1 MKICYI
7 TKRKFYLEKDLLIS
21 SGRLWYEQTG
31 ILGFKFEEIEKLV
44 LLGFKTNEKFDG
56 YIYNRGPENE
66 IFVVGPEFREER
78 RYILDRLINI
88 FKTLTEIWK
97 NIKILKDIDLVFAP
111 FFEYVVFEF
120 LLLKLICKK
129 AKFVVYIIGDYPELN
144 YRKKKNKLLKIF
156 LLTSQKLSQFLADEC
171 WILSDYLMSKYKT
184 KNSVLIRS
192 SSIKK
197 EDISLP
203 KTINLGKITLIF
215 VGRFAEEKNPHI
227 PILIVKKLKEKGY
240 NVNLNLVGDGKLKA
254 RMEELIQKLGLNENV
269 KMFGWIKDRR
279 KLFEILRESD
289 ILVFTS
295 KPGEGLGLTV
305 LEAMSQGLPVIA
317 TRCGG
322 PEEVIEDGINGY
334 LVDYSTDEDIVNQF
348 VDRIE
353 FLIKNPRIYDQ
364 MSKNNIEKARE
375 WTMEKFSKIQKER
388 VIKLIHE
395 RHERQN

>member
-44 LLGFKTNEKFDG
+44 LLGFKTDEKFDG
-56 YIYNRGPENE
+56 YIYNRGSENE

-88 FKTLTEIWK
+88 FLTLTEIWK
-97 NIKILKDIDLVFAP
+97 NRKILKDVDLVFAP
-111 FFEYVVFEF
+111 FFEYVIFEF
-120 LLLKLICKK
+120 LLLKLICKE

-156 LLTSQKLSQFLADEC
+156 LSVSQKLSQFLADEC

-184 KNSVLIRS
+184 KNSVVIRS

-203 KTINLGKITLIF
+203 KTISLEKITLIF

-227 PILIVKKLKEKGY
+227 PILIAKTLKEKGY
-240 NVNLNLVGDGKLKA
+240 NVNLSLVGDGKLKA
-254 RMEELIQKLGLNENV
+254 NMEEVIQKLGLNENV

-295 KPGEGLGLTV
+295 KPGEGLGLTI

-317 TRCGG
+317 TKCGG

-353 FLIKNPRIYDQ
+353 FLINNPKIYDQ

-395 RHERQN
+395 RHER

>member
-1 MKICYI
+1 MNICYI
-7 TKRKFYLEKDLLIS
+7 TKNKFYLEKNFLIS
-21 SGRLWYEQTG
+21 NGLLWYEKTG

-44 LLGFKTNEKFDG
+44 LIGLKTNERFDG
-56 YIYNRGPENE
+56 YIYNRGSENG
-66 IFVVGPEFREER
+66 IFFVGLKFREEK

-88 FKTLTEIWK
+88 FLTLKEIWE
-97 NIKILKDIDLVFAP
+97 NREILKDIDLVFAP

-129 AKFVVYIIGDYPELN
+129 AKFVVYIIGDYPEWN

-156 LLTSQKLSQFLADEC
+156 LLASQKLSQFLADEC
-171 WILSDYLMSKYKT
+171 WILSEYLMSKYKT

-203 KTINLGKITLIF
+203 KTINLEKIALIF
-215 VGRFAEEKNPHI
+215 VGRFAKEKNPHI
-227 PILIVKKLKEKGY
+227 PILVAKALEEKGY
-240 NVNLNLVGDGKLKA
+240 NVNLSLVGDGELKA
-254 RMEELIQKLGLNENV
+254 NMEELIQKLGLNENV

-279 KLFEILRESD
+279 KLFEILKESD

-295 KPGEGLGLTV
+295 KPGEGLGLTI

-317 TRCGG
+317 TKCGG

-334 LVDYSTDEDIVNQF
+334 LVDYSADEDIVNQF
-348 VDRIE
+348 VDKIE
-353 FLIKNPRIYDQ
+353 FLIKNPEIYEQ
-364 MSKNNIEKARE
+364 ISKNNIEKAKE
-375 WTMEKFSKIQKER
+375 WTMEEFSKIQRER
-388 VIKLIHE
+388 IVKLIYG
-395 RHERQN
+395 N

>member
-7 TKRKFYLEKDLLIS
+7 TKNKFYLEKNFLIS
-21 SGRLWYEQTG
+21 SGLLWYEDKG

-44 LLGFKTNEKFDG
+44 LIGFKTNEKFDG
-56 YIYNRGPENE
+56 YIYNRGSENGV
-66 IFVVGPEFREER
+66 FVVGPKFREEK

-88 FKTLTEIWK
+88 FLTLKEIWK
-97 NIKILKDIDLVFAP
+97 NRGILKDVDLVFAP
-111 FFEYVVFEF
+111 FFEYVAFEF

-129 AKFVVYIIGDYPELN
+129 AKFVVYIIGDYPEWN

-156 LLTSQKLSQFLADEC
+156 LLTSQKLSQLLADEC
-171 WILSDYLMSKYKT
+171 WILSEYLMSKYKT
-184 KNSVLIRS
+184 KNSVVIRS

-203 KTINLGKITLIF
+203 KSINLEKLTLIF
-215 VGRFAEEKNPHI
+215 VGRLAEEKNPYI

-279 KLFEILRESD
+279 KLFEILRESN

-317 TRCGG
+317 TKCGG

-353 FLIKNPRIYDQ
+353 FLIKNPRICEQ
-364 MSKNNIEKARE
+364 ISKNNIEKAKE
-375 WTMEKFSKIQKER
+375 WTMEEFSKIQRER
-388 VIKLIHE
+388 MIKLVYGD
-395 RHERQN
+395 

>member
-7 TKRKFYLEKDLLIS
+7 TKNKFYLEKDLLIS
-21 SGRLWYEQTG
+21 NGLLWYEETG

-44 LLGFKTNEKFDG
+44 LIGFETNEKFDG
-56 YIYNRGPENE
+56 YIYNKGSENG
-66 IFVVGPEFREER
+66 IYVVGPQFREEK
-78 RYILDRLINI
+78 RYILDRLVNI
-88 FKTLTEIWK
+88 FLTLKEIWK
-97 NIKILKDIDLVFAP
+97 NREVLKDVDLVFAP

-129 AKFVVYIIGDYPELN
+129 AKFVVYIIGDYPEWN

-156 LLTSQKLSQFLADEC
+156 LLTSQKLSQLLADEC
-171 WILSDYLMSKYKT
+171 WILSEYLMSKYKT
-184 KNSVLIRS
+184 KNSVVIRS

-203 KTINLGKITLIF
+203 KSINLEKLTLIF
-215 VGRFAEEKNPHI
+215 VGRLAEEKNPYI
-227 PILIVKKLKEKGY
+227 PILIVKKLKEKSY
-240 NVNLNLVGDGKLKA
+240 NISLNLVGDGKLKA

-295 KPGEGLGLTV
+295 KPGEGLGLTI
-305 LEAMSQGLPVIA
+305 LEAVSQGLPVIA
-317 TRCGG
+317 TKCGG

-334 LVDYSTDEDIVNQF
+334 LVNYSTGEDIVNQF

-353 FLIKNPRIYDQ
+353 FLIKNPRIYEQ

-388 VIKLIHE
+388 VIKLVCGK
-395 RHERQN
+395 

>member
-7 TKRKFYLEKDLLIS
+7 TKNKFYLEKDLLIS
-21 SGRLWYEQTG
+21 NGLLWYEEAG

-44 LLGFKTNEKFDG
+44 LIGFKTDEKFDG
-56 YIYNRGPENE
+56 YIYNKGSENG
-66 IFVVGPEFREER
+66 IFVVGPQFREEK
-78 RYILDRLINI
+78 RYILDNLVNI
-88 FKTLTEIWK
+88 FLTLKEIWK
-97 NIKILKDIDLVFAP
+97 NREVLKDVDLVFAP

-129 AKFVVYIIGDYPELN
+129 AKFVVYIIGDYPESN

-156 LLTSQKLSQFLADEC
+156 LSFSQKLSQFLADEC
-171 WILSDYLMSKYKT
+171 WILSDYLMSKYRT
-184 KNSVLIRS
+184 KNSVLVRS

-203 KTINLGKITLIF
+203 KTINLENLPLFLLVDSLKK
-215 VGRFAEEKNPHI
+215 KNPYI

-240 NVNLNLVGDGKLKA
+240 NVNLNLVGDGVLKA
-254 RMEELIQKLGLNENV
+254 KMEKLIQKLGLNENV
-269 KMFGWIKDRR
+269 KMYGWIKDRR
-279 KLFEILRESD
+279 KIFEILRESD

-322 PEEVIEDGINGY
+322 PEEVIKDGINGY
-334 LVDYSTDEDIVNQF
+334 LVDYSADEDIVNKF
-348 VDRIE
+348 IDKIE
-353 FLIKNPRIYDQ
+353 FLIKSPRIYEGI
-364 MSKNNIEKARE
+364 SKNNIEEARK
-375 WTMEKFSKIQKER
+375 WTMEEFSKIQRER
-388 VIKLIHE
+388 ILRLIK
-395 RHERQN
+395 R

>member
-1 MKICYI
+1 MNICYI
-7 TKRKFYLEKDLLIS
+7 TKNKFYLEKNFLIS
-21 SGRLWYEQTG
+21 NGLLWYEKTG

-44 LLGFKTNEKFDG
+44 LIGLKTNERFDG
-56 YIYNRGPENE
+56 YIYNRGSENG
-66 IFVVGPEFREER
+66 IFFVGLKFREEK

-88 FKTLTEIWK
+88 LLTLKEIWE
-97 NIKILKDIDLVFAP
+97 NREILKDIDLVFAP

-129 AKFVVYIIGDYPELN
+129 AKFVVYIIGDYPEWN

-156 LLTSQKLSQFLADEC
+156 LLASQKLSQFLADEC
-171 WILSDYLMSKYKT
+171 WILSEYLMSKYKT

-203 KTINLGKITLIF
+203 KTINLEKIALIF
-215 VGRFAEEKNPHI
+215 VGRFAKEKNPHI
-227 PILIVKKLKEKGY
+227 PILVAKALEEKGY
-240 NVNLNLVGDGKLKA
+240 NVNLSLVGDGELKA
-254 RMEELIQKLGLNENV
+254 NMEELIQKLGLNENV

-279 KLFEILRESD
+279 KLFEILKESD

-295 KPGEGLGLTV
+295 KPGEGLGLTI

-317 TRCGG
+317 TKCGG

-334 LVDYSTDEDIVNQF
+334 LVDYSADEDIVNQF
-348 VDRIE
+348 VDKIE
-353 FLIKNPRIYDQ
+353 FLIKNPEIYEQ
-364 MSKNNIEKARE
+364 ISKNNIEKAKE
-375 WTMEKFSKIQKER
+375 WTMEEFSKIQRER
-388 VIKLIHE
+388 IVKLIYG
-395 RHERQN
+395 N

>member
-7 TKRKFYLEKDLLIS
+7 TKNKFYLEKDFLIS
-21 SGRLWYEQTG
+21 NGLLWYEETG

-44 LLGFKTNEKFDG
+44 LIGFKTNEKFDG
-56 YIYNRGPENE
+56 YIYNRGSENK
-66 IFVVGPEFREER
+66 IFVVGPEPREER

-88 FKTLTEIWK
+88 FSALKEVWK
-97 NIKILKDIDLVFAP
+97 NRDVLKNVDLVFAP

-129 AKFVVYIIGDYPELN
+129 AKFVVYIIGDYPEWN

-156 LLTSQKLSQFLADEC
+156 LLTSQKLSQLLADEC

-197 EDISLP
+197 EDISSP
-203 KTINLGKITLIF
+203 KTINLEKITLIF
-215 VGRFAEEKNPHI
+215 VGRLAEEKNPYI

-240 NVNLNLVGDGKLKA
+240 NVNLNLVGDGMLKA
-254 RMEELIQKLGLNENV
+254 KMEELIQKLGLDENV
-269 KMFGWIKDRR
+269 KMFGWIKDRG

-295 KPGEGLGLTV
+295 KPGEGLGLTI

-317 TRCGG
+317 TKCGG

-334 LVDYSTDEDIVNQF
+334 LVNYSTDEDIINQF
-348 VDRIE
+348 VEKIE
-353 FLIKNPRIYDQ
+353 FLIKHPEIYEKI
-364 MSKNNIEKARE
+364 SKNNLEKAKE
-375 WTMEKFSKIQKER
+375 WTMEEFSKIQRER
-388 VIKLIHE
+388 VIKLVYGK
-395 RHERQN
+395 

>member
-7 TKRKFYLEKDLLIS
+7 TKRKFYLEKALLIS

-56 YIYNRGPENE
+56 YIYNKGSENE

-88 FKTLTEIWK
+88 FLTLTEIWK
-97 NIKILKDIDLVFAP
+97 NRKILKDVDLVFAP

-156 LLTSQKLSQFLADEC
+156 LSVSQKLSQFLADEC

-184 KNSVLIRS
+184 KNSILIRS

-203 KTINLGKITLIF
+203 KTINLEKITLIF
-215 VGRFAEEKNPHI
+215 VGRFAEEKNPYI

-240 NVNLNLVGDGKLKA
+240 NVNLNLVGDGELKA
-254 RMEELIQKLGLNENV
+254 KMEELIQKFGLNKNV

-279 KLFEILRESD
+279 KLFEILKESD

-295 KPGEGLGLTV
+295 KPGEGLGLTI
-305 LEAMSQGLPVIA
+305 LEAMSQGLPIIA
-317 TRCGG
+317 TKCGG

-334 LVDYSTDEDIVNQF
+334 LVEYSTDENIVNQF

-395 RHERQN
+395 RHEKQN